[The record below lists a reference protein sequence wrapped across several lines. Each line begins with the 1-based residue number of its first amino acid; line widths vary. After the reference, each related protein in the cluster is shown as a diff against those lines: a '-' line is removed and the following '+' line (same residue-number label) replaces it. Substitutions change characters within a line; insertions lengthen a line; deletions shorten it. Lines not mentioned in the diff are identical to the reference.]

1 MADMTRDEIID
12 AMVLERDNWLRVA
25 TVDPPSW
32 SLRER
37 ALAKFDVLENLL
49 ARVAPCEAWIRGDE
63 ITLTDESPGFERCG
77 RAPGAETNG
86 RLFRLCGECAQR
98 LGYPGPTLP
107 RGATW
112 K

>member
-12 AMVLERDNWLRVA
+12 ALVLERDNWLRVA

-49 ARVAPCEAWIRGDE
+49 TRVASCEAWRGGNDE
-63 ITLTDESPGFERCG
+63 ITLNETTGFQRCG
-77 RAPGAETNG
+77 RAPDAVTNG
-86 RLFRLCGECAQR
+86 RLFRLCGECAR
-98 LGYPGPTLP
+98 HLGYPGPTLP

-112 K
+112 T